1 LLKKLGVRF
10 VIARAISEPNGNI
23 LEKIGASK
31 VIYPEREMGMGIAYI
46 LTLGN
51 IIDYIPVTT
60 GYGVVKMS
68 VPANFIGKS
77 LSEAGFGHRGRLE
90 IIVLLLQRNQEILI
104 SPNTTETIRSDD
116 VLVVSGNWDKLEELF
131 LRF

>member
-1 LLKKLGVRF
+1 MLKKLGVRF

-77 LSEAGFGHRGRLE
+77 QSEAGFGHRGRLE
-90 IIVLLLQRNQEILI
+90 IIVLLLQRN
-104 SPNTTETIRSDD
+104 
-116 VLVVSGNWDKLEELF
+116 
-131 LRF
+131 